1 MNHIFK
7 DRRDA
12 ARALSAAMAEQGHR
26 LRDAVVLA
34 LPRGGVPVGREVA
47 RALGAPLDVL
57 VVRKLGVP
65 GQPELAMGAVASG
78 GVRVAEETVLREAR
92 ISPDVFEHIAE
103 KATRELERRERLFR
117 GARPPLDV
125 RDRTVILVDDGI
137 ATGSTMLA
145 AIQGVRAR
153 GAGMVV
159 VAVPVA
165 PAEMCARLRREADS
179 VICLETPE
187 PFGAVGFWYE
197 SFAQV
202 TDDEVGGILE
212 QARKEHVDGRNAEQW
227 DTNHHTGCRP

>member
-7 DRRDA
+7 DRREA
-12 ARALSAAMAEQGHR
+12 GRALSIALAERGEL

-78 GVRVAEETVLREAR
+78 GVTVAEETVLGEAR
-92 ISPDVFEHIAE
+92 ISPDVFERIAE
-103 KATRELERRERLFR
+103 EETRELERRERLFR
-117 GARPPLDV
+117 GSRPPQEV
-125 RDRTVILVDDGI
+125 RDRTVLLVDDGI

-145 AIQGVRAR
+145 AIRAARAR
-153 GAGMVV
+153 GAGRVV

-165 PAEMCARLRREADS
+165 PEDTCARLRREADS
-179 VICLETPE
+179 VICLETPR

-197 SFAQV
+197 TFSQL
-202 TDDEVGGILE
+202 TDDEVGDILE
-212 QARKEHVDGRNAEQW
+212 QARMKRSGRRDPKQVDAHRGTR
-227 DTNHHTGCRP
+227 HRR